1 MTLKRHNVWTF
12 PRALQ
17 STCLTQYTHYFG
29 PPLSAKCRGLR
40 FSGEKGKKKKFGGRY
55 PLCWVTC
62 LCCDKKQQLYEKYHT
77 RFYPNKARTQGGSDS
92 GFQVI
97 LLLNSLRSRLTG
109 WWQCDG
115 TLCRFPLESPRKAMV
130 CPALTLTATAVRR
143 ADGLSSMVSASTA
156 TLLAMG
162 LGVWSEPQG

>member
-1 MTLKRHNVWTF
+1 MSGHF
-12 PRALQ
+12 PGHFSQPAWL
-17 STCLTQYTHYFG
+17 STHTILDLHYLPNAEASVF
-29 PPLSAKCRGLR
+29 L
-40 FSGEKGKKKKFGGRY
+40 EKKEEKKKFGGRY
-55 PLCWVTC
+55 LLCWVTC